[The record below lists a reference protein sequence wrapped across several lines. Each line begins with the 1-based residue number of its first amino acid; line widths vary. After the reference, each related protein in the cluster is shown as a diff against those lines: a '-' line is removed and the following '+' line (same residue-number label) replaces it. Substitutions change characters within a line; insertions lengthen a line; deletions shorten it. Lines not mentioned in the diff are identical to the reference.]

1 MHTNT
6 ETLITTTIGN
16 FCRLT
21 DIGRSKTY
29 ELLASGAL
37 DSLKI
42 GKRRLI
48 ILDSYRKLIEQRRSA
63 GPLTQAETPNGT
75 APAQPGDGTAA
86 PRRGRGRPRKAD
98 LGQRNP
104 AIGDAG
110 VINGARDD

>member
-1 MHTNT
+1 MERTA
-6 ETLITTTIGN
+6 ETLITTSIGN
-16 FCRLT
+16 FCQVT
-21 DIGRSKTY
+21 GIGRSKTY
-29 ELLASGAL
+29 ELLAAGAL

-48 ILDSYRKLIEQRRSA
+48 ILDSYRKLIEQQRSA
-63 GPLTQAETPNGT
+63 GSLIETGT
-75 APAQPGDGTAA
+75 PHGAAPAPPGDAPAA

-104 AIGDAG
+104 AIGDVG

>member
-1 MHTNT
+1 MDANT

-48 ILDSYRKLIEQRRSA
+48 ILDSYRKLIEQQRATGSSA
-63 GPLTQAETPNGT
+63 QIRDSKCPLP
-75 APAQPGDGTAA
+75 QPGAA
-86 PRRGRGRPRKAD
+86 PTEPRTKRGRPAK
-98 LGQRNP
+98 P
-104 AIGDAG
+104 A
-110 VINGARDD
+110 

>member
-1 MHTNT
+1 MDATT
-6 ETLITTTIGN
+6 EKLITTTIGN

-48 ILDSYRKLIEQRRSA
+48 ILDSYRKLIEQQRAKGSSA
-63 GPLTQAETPNGT
+63 QSGSDKNPP
-75 APAQPGDGTAA
+75 PQPDAA
-86 PRRGRGRPRKAD
+86 PTEPSPSAAD
-98 LGQRNP
+98 HAKP
-104 AIGDAG
+104 S
-110 VINGARDD
+110 

>member
-1 MHTNT
+1 MDATT

-48 ILDSYRKLIEQRRSA
+48 VLDSYRKLIEQQRAKGSSA
-63 GPLTQAETPNGT
+63 QSGNGKN
-75 APAQPGDGTAA
+75 PPPQPGAA
-86 PRRGRGRPRKAD
+86 PTEPSPSAAD
-98 LGQRNP
+98 HAKP
-104 AIGDAG
+104 S
-110 VINGARDD
+110 

>member
-1 MHTNT
+1 MDPNT
-6 ETLITTTIGN
+6 ATLITTTIGN

-48 ILDSYRKLIEQRRSA
+48 ILDSYRKLIEQQRATGSSA
-63 GPLTQAETPNGT
+63 ESRTDKNPP
-75 APAQPGDGTAA
+75 PQPGAA
-86 PRRGRGRPRKAD
+86 PTEPSPSAAD
-98 LGQRNP
+98 HAKP
-104 AIGDAG
+104 S
-110 VINGARDD
+110 

>member
-1 MHTNT
+1 MDAHT

-48 ILDSYRKLIEQRRSA
+48 ILDSYRKLIEQQRANGSSA
-63 GPLTQAETPNGT
+63 QSWSDKNPPL
-75 APAQPGDGTAA
+75 QPGAA
-86 PRRGRGRPRKAD
+86 PPKPSPSAA
-98 LGQRNP
+98 N
-104 AIGDAG
+104 DAKPS
-110 VINGARDD
+110 